1 MTAVADG
8 AECKVAIEFKGRVMD
23 MREQGSCTSFR
34 GLSCYFGVRLT
45 RVQSG
50 PLVPP
55 FSLTFSS
62 LRFYPPVALRRSRWP
77 GSTH

>member
-34 GLSCYFGVRLT
+34 GLSCYFGRGSPVSKLVAASPT
-45 RVQSG
+45 VLADVIEPSFIPSG
-50 PLVPP
+50 P
-55 FSLTFSS
+55 
-62 LRFYPPVALRRSRWP
+62 
-77 GSTH
+77 STSFTLARLNA